1 MKNILSAVLI
11 ALLVSVLMP
20 FAKTKSNLQSLTF
33 IRSPRSQQS
42 ITINNPATIICKQ
55 TLSVPSSILIS
66 KLSVIVCVCLCLSS
80 FGDYR
85 SFVGVCFAFTFC
97 TLGNIQYF
105 YFSVLFIS
113 VVACFLIIFVV
124 WPSFCTSPRLT
135 SLHSTIHNF
144 HVKILFLNTDV

>member
-42 ITINNPATIICKQ
+42 IAINNPATIICRQ

-66 KLSVIVCVCLCLSS
+66 KLSVIVCVCLCLYRLSVIIAHLSVYVLLLLFAHQEIYNIFTFLCYLFRLLPAFSSYLS
-80 FGDYR
+80 FGHL
-85 SFVGVCFAFTFC
+85 SAPLLSSPHFTLQFTIS
-97 TLGNIQYF
+97 TLRF
-105 YFSVLFIS
+105 YF
-113 VVACFLIIFVV
+113 
-124 WPSFCTSPRLT
+124 
-135 SLHSTIHNF
+135 
-144 HVKILFLNTDV
+144 